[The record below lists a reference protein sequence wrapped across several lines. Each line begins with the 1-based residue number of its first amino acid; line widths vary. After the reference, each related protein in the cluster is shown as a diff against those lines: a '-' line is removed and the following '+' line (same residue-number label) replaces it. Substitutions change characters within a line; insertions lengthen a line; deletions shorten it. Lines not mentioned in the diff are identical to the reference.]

1 MINDQ
6 LDSISLWSRQL
17 PWPAHTH
24 THEYQ
29 NNIFR
34 PEFGPVEAAARH
46 ADLISLSS
54 FVERLHYDLF
64 SYVSSFNSHMFI
76 AHSAIASYILI
87 AFVRECRCVLRCAV
101 RIYSLRKSETVT
113 VAAELVHR

>member
-1 MINDQ
+1 MA
-6 LDSISLWSRQL
+6 S
-17 PWPAHTH
+17 TH

-34 PEFGPVEAAARH
+34 PEFGPVKAAARH